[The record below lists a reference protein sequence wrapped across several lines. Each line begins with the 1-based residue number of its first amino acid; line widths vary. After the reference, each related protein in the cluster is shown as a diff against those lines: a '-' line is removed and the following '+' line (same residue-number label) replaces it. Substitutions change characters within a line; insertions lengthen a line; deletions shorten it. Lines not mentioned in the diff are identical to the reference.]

1 MKTFIKFILPVF
13 ILIIFFSCEKESVTP
28 PYENIENN
36 TQPYNQYGTPFG
48 SIPENEDIVMYEV
61 NLRAFSSTGDIQGVI
76 NRLEKIKA
84 LGVNVIWLMPIH
96 PIGEINSVNSPYS
109 IKDYKA
115 VSSEYGTLEDLRTLT
130 NEAHQKG
137 MAVIMDWVA
146 NHTAW
151 DNDWIENKDW
161 YSQDGQGNIIHP
173 AGTNWKDVADLN
185 YSNLDMRK
193 AMIDAMTY
201 WIFEAN
207 IDGYRCDFADGVPFE
222 FWQAA
227 LDTLSTIPNRQYV
240 FLAEGQRSDH
250 FQAGFNLNFGWSFYG
265 QLKNVFNGQNASSL
279 FSTHNS
285 DYSAIPSGKHL
296 LRFTTNHDESA
307 WDNTPIVL
315 FNGVDGSLAAS
326 VITIFTGG
334 VPLFY
339 TGQEVG
345 RSSKVPFFSNSP
357 INWNENPEMLEA
369 YKKLMNFYK
378 GSDVAKT
385 GTNTNHGNTNVVCLK
400 KLYNSEELLII
411 VNVRNSIV
419 DFSIPAELQYS
430 NWTNALT
437 NVPVTLGISMELSN
451 YEYFIL
457 KN

>member
-1 MKTFIKFILPVF
+1 MKTLIKFILPVF
-13 ILIIFFSCEKESVTP
+13 ILVIFFSCEKESVTP
-28 PYENIENN
+28 PNENIENN

-61 NLRAFSSTGDIQGVI
+61 NLRAFSSSGNIQGVI

-279 FSTHNS
+279 YSTHNS
-285 DYSAIPSGKHL
+285 DYSDIPSGKHL

-357 INWNENPEMLEA
+357 INWNENPDMLEA

-378 GSDVAKT
+378 ASDVAKI

>member
-13 ILIIFFSCEKESVTP
+13 ILVIFFSCEKESVTP
-28 PYENIENN
+28 PDENIENI
-36 TQPYNQYGTPFG
+36 TQPYTQYGTPFG

-61 NLRAFSSTGDIQGVI
+61 NLRAFSSDGDIQGVI
-76 NRLEKIKA
+76 NRLDEIKA

-96 PIGEINSVNSPYS
+96 PIGETNSVNSPYS

-173 AGTNWKDVADLN
+173 AGTNWEDVADLN
-185 YSNLDMRK
+185 YSNLNMRK

-222 FWQAA
+222 FWQTA
-227 LDTLSTIPNRQYV
+227 LDTLSTIPDRQYV
-240 FLAEGQRSDH
+240 FLAEGQRLDH

-265 QLKNVFNGQNASSL
+265 QLKSVFNGQNASNL

-285 DYSAIPSGKHL
+285 DYSVIPSGKHL

-357 INWNENPEMLEA
+357 INWNANPGMLEA

-378 GSDVAKT
+378 GSNVAKI

-400 KLYNSEELLII
+400 KLYNSEKLLII

-430 NWTNALT
+430 NWTNVLT
-437 NVPVTLGISMELSN
+437 NVPVILGISLELSN
-451 YEYFIL
+451 YEYVIL